1 MTAALVIL
9 GILALILLSGFFSSS
24 EMAFS
29 SCNAL
34 RMENL
39 RDEGSRRAGVVV
51 KILEHFDDALS
62 AILIGNN
69 LANIGASALASVLVL
84 LLTGRDALTW
94 LATLILTILL
104 IIFGESIP
112 KICAKKS
119 ANRLALRY
127 SYAVRLL
134 MAVLFPV
141 VWLTVRLVRL
151 LMFLL
156 GPVVWI
162 VVKLVALLTFPLKGE
177 KDDENAE
184 EAVEELHSI
193 IETAEDEDVLDE
205 DQSELLRS
213 AIDFSQI
220 SAHEVMTARVDMM
233 AIDIEDKWTD
243 IIRLIEDAP
252 FSRLPVYEGSVDNI
266 IGVLYLNHF
275 LKALTDGGDV
285 DIRSLLMKPCYV
297 YKTMKLPAVL
307 SQLRRAKQ
315 HLAVVTDEYG
325 GTLGVVSMEDVLE
338 EIVGDIW
345 DDTDVVEPEVVRRT
359 EDEYELDGAMML
371 TEMEELLGLPEDGIE
386 AESSTVGGWTL
397 ECFGGFPQE
406 GDSFER
412 DGLKVTVLEMSDGR
426 RVDKV
431 LVRRAE
437 PAKDE

>member
-39 RDEGSRRAGVVV
+39 RDEGSKRAGVVV
-51 KILEHFDDALS
+51 KILQHFDDALS

-84 LLTGRDALTW
+84 LLTGADTLTW

-134 MAVLFPV
+134 TVLLFPV
-141 VWLTVRLVRL
+141 VWLTVRLV
-151 LMFLL
+151 
-156 GPVVWI
+156 W
-162 VVKLVALLTFPLKGE
+162 LLTFWLKPDKGE
-177 KDDENAE
+177 NAD

-213 AIDFSQI
+213 AINFSEI
-220 SAHEVMTARVDMM
+220 SALEVMTARVDVT
-233 AIDIEDKWTD
+233 AIDIDDKWTD
-243 IIRLIEDAP
+243 IIELIENAP
-252 FSRLPVYEGSVDNI
+252 YSRLPVYEGSVDNI

-285 DIRSLLMKPCYV
+285 DIRSLMMEPCYV

-345 DDTDVVEPEVVRRT
+345 DDTDVVEPEVVQRT
-359 EDEYELDGAMML
+359 EGEYELDGAMML
-371 TEMEELLGLPEDGIE
+371 SEMEELLGLPEDGIE

-397 ECFGGFPQE
+397 ECFGGFPRE

-431 LVRRAE
+431 LVRRVE
-437 PAKDE
+437 TPKEE

>member
-1 MTAALVIL
+1 MTVTLVIL

-69 LANIGASALASVLVL
+69 LANIGASSLVSVLVI
-84 LLTGRDALTW
+84 LLTGGDSLTW
-94 LATLILTILL
+94 LGTLILTVVI

-134 MAVLFPV
+134 TVLLFPV
-141 VWLTVRLVRL
+141 VWLTVRLV
-151 LMFLL
+151 
-156 GPVVWI
+156 W
-162 VVKLVALLTFPLKGE
+162 LLTFWLKPDEG
-177 KDDENAE
+177 ENAG

-205 DQSELLRS
+205 DQSELVRS

-220 SAHEVMTARVDMM
+220 SALEVMTARVDMM

-275 LKALTDGGDV
+275 LKAMADGGDA
-285 DIRSLLMKPCYV
+285 DIRSLMMKPCYV

-315 HLAVVTDEYG
+315 PLAVVTDEYG

-345 DDTDVVEPEVVRRT
+345 DDTDVVEPEVVQRT
-359 EDEYELDGAMML
+359 AGEYELDGAMML
-371 TEMEELLGLPEDGIE
+371 SEMEELLGLPEDSIE
-386 AESSTVGGWTL
+386 AESTTVGGWTL

-412 DGLKVTVLEMSDGR
+412 GGLKVTVLEMSDGR

-431 LVRRAE
+431 LVKRAE
-437 PAKDE
+437 TPKEE

>member
-1 MTAALVIL
+1 MTVTLVIL
-9 GILALILLSGFFSSS
+9 GILALIGLSGFFSSS

-51 KILEHFDDALS
+51 TILKHFDDALS

-141 VWLTVRLVRL
+141 VWLTVRLV
-151 LMFLL
+151 
-156 GPVVWI
+156 W
-162 VVKLVALLTFPLKGE
+162 LLTFWLKPDEG
-177 KDDENAE
+177 ENAG

-307 SQLRRAKQ
+307 NQLRRAKQ

-345 DDTDVVEPEVVRRT
+345 DDTDVVEPEVVQRT
-359 EDEYELDGAMML
+359 AGEYELDGAMML
-371 TEMEELLGLPEDGIE
+371 SEMEELLGLPEDSIE
-386 AESSTVGGWTL
+386 AESATVGGWTL

-412 DGLKVTVLEMSDGR
+412 GGLKVTVLEMSDGR

-431 LVRRAE
+431 LVKRAE
-437 PAKDE
+437 TPKEE

>member
-24 EMAFS
+24 EMAYS

-51 KILEHFDDALS
+51 TILKHFDDALS

-134 MAVLFPV
+134 TALLFPV
-141 VWLTVRLVRL
+141 VWLTVRLV
-151 LMFLL
+151 
-156 GPVVWI
+156 W
-162 VVKLVALLTFPLKGE
+162 LLTFWLKPDEG
-177 KDDENAE
+177 ENAG

-275 LKALTDGGDV
+275 LKAMADGGDV
-285 DIRSLLMKPCYV
+285 DIRSLMMKPCYV

-345 DDTDVVEPEVVRRT
+345 DDTDVVEPEVVQRT
-359 EDEYELDGAMML
+359 EGEYELDGAMML
-371 TEMEELLGLPEDGIE
+371 SEMEELLGLPEDSIE

-397 ECFGGFPQE
+397 ECFGGFPRE

-412 DGLKVTVLEMSDGR
+412 GGLKVTVLEMSDGR

-431 LVRRAE
+431 LVKRAE
-437 PAKDE
+437 TPKEE

>member
-9 GILALILLSGFFSSS
+9 GILVLILLSGFFSSS

-39 RDEGSRRAGVVV
+39 RDEGSKRAGVVV
-51 KILEHFDDALS
+51 KILQHFDDALS

-84 LLTGRDALTW
+84 LLTGADTLTW

-134 MAVLFPV
+134 TVLLFPV
-141 VWLTVRLVRL
+141 VWLTVRLV
-151 LMFLL
+151 
-156 GPVVWI
+156 W
-162 VVKLVALLTFPLKGE
+162 LLTFWLKPDKGE
-177 KDDENAE
+177 NAD

-213 AIDFSQI
+213 AINFSEI
-220 SAHEVMTARVDMM
+220 SALEVMTARVDVT
-233 AIDIEDKWTD
+233 AIDIDDKWTD
-243 IIRLIEDAP
+243 IIELIENAP
-252 FSRLPVYEGSVDNI
+252 YSRLPVYEGSVDNI

-285 DIRSLLMKPCYV
+285 DIRSLMMEPCYV

-345 DDTDVVEPEVVRRT
+345 DDTDVVEPEVVQRT
-359 EDEYELDGAMML
+359 EGEYELDGAMML
-371 TEMEELLGLPEDGIE
+371 SEMEELLGLPEDGIE

-397 ECFGGFPQE
+397 ECFGGFPRE

-431 LVRRAE
+431 LVRRVE
-437 PAKDE
+437 TPKEE

>member
-1 MTAALVIL
+1 MTVTLVIL
-9 GILALILLSGFFSSS
+9 GILALIGLSGFFSSS

-134 MAVLFPV
+134 TALLFPV
-141 VWLTVRLVRL
+141 VWLTVRLV
-151 LMFLL
+151 
-156 GPVVWI
+156 W
-162 VVKLVALLTFPLKGE
+162 LLTFWLKPDEG
-177 KDDENAE
+177 ENAE

-307 SQLRRAKQ
+307 NQLRRAKQ

-345 DDTDVVEPEVVRRT
+345 DDTDVVEPEVVQRT
-359 EDEYELDGAMML
+359 AGEYELDGAMML
-371 TEMEELLGLPEDGIE
+371 SEMEELLGLPEDSIE
-386 AESSTVGGWTL
+386 AESATVGGWTL

-412 DGLKVTVLEMSDGR
+412 GGLKVTVLEMSDGR

-431 LVRRAE
+431 LVKRAE
-437 PAKDE
+437 TPKEE

>member
-1 MTAALVIL
+1 MTVTLVIL

-134 MAVLFPV
+134 TALLFPV
-141 VWLTVRLVRL
+141 VWLTVRLV
-151 LMFLL
+151 
-156 GPVVWI
+156 W
-162 VVKLVALLTFPLKGE
+162 LLTFWLKPDEG
-177 KDDENAE
+177 ENAG

-205 DQSELLRS
+205 DQSELVRS

-220 SAHEVMTARVDMM
+220 SALEVMTARVDMM

-275 LKALTDGGDV
+275 LKALADGGDV

-307 SQLRRAKQ
+307 NQLRRAKQ

-345 DDTDVVEPEVVRRT
+345 DDTDVVEPEVVQRT
-359 EDEYELDGAMML
+359 AGEYELDGAMML
-371 TEMEELLGLPEDGIE
+371 SEMEELLGLPEDSIE
-386 AESSTVGGWTL
+386 AESATVGGWTL

-412 DGLKVTVLEMSDGR
+412 GGLKVTVLEMSDGR

-431 LVRRAE
+431 LVKRAE
-437 PAKDE
+437 TPKEE